1 MRLTFKFFGN
11 INVCI
16 RDSEDTGS
24 NNDHGVNSE
33 TRQNSQKPSM
43 KHRLSQIVN
52 IIRLVSRSNN
62 IKLTSSNH
70 LALGRSTR
78 VINKFFSEKCSD
90 GFESKSRR
98 FLVKGN
104 GEIAYQSDSKPI
116 TMKLEKLVVSLVFN
130 SDKLF
135 SYLKATAKKNSGVTA
150 YTLDEKEFIKQFVR
164 ASNYNPRH
172 SITSQLDIRR
182 VFLIV

>member
-1 MRLTFKFFGN
+1 
-11 INVCI
+11 
-16 RDSEDTGS
+16 
-24 NNDHGVNSE
+24 
-33 TRQNSQKPSM
+33 M

-172 SITSQLDIRR
+172 INCAKIRK
-182 VFLIV
+182 LCK